1 MEYKRLTERVKFGG
15 VRYEDRDD
23 IITTCYPDSEE
34 NDPID
39 ELAIRLCE
47 LEDAI
52 EKGKLIMLP

>member
-34 NDPID
+34 NDPVD

-52 EKGKLIMLP
+52 ESGKLIMLP